1 MSSLTIPPQTELIG
15 ITLTIQPQ
23 TDIQFSPHY
32 TTALH
37 GWFLDCVRRTNP
49 TLSQQLH
56 DGQDEKPFTISGF
69 QGEIPTFNRQLLL
82 TADRSYQWQITALTA
97 PVCDWLR
104 TWLADPPLTL
114 RLNSAICKITNW
126 QISIPATTYADIW
139 HQAEFNTPLELTF
152 TSPTSFRKR
161 KNHMPLPIP
170 ENVFQSYLRRW
181 NHFSTYPFN
190 QDEFLDWVNN
200 NVVILR
206 HEIRSS
212 KVQAGKSGSVT
223 GFIGRVQF
231 GLTTAS
237 QHNPEF
243 QQLATALIHAAPY
256 FNTGHKVTFGL
267 GQTQL
272 GWLDLAQSAIDLAPP
287 QPITLSIEL
296 PQQHTQIKS
305 QPNSTREQE
314 LETLF
319 LSQKKRQGGERASKT
334 AKLWAQIITRLE
346 TDQSLKSI
354 SIELQLPYDTVKKYA
369 QIAKEKLKNF
379 D

>member
-1 MSSLTIPPQTELIG
+1 
-15 ITLTIQPQ
+15 
-23 TDIQFSPHY
+23 
-32 TTALH
+32 
-37 GWFLDCVRRTNP
+37 
-49 TLSQQLH
+49 
-56 DGQDEKPFTISGF
+56 
-69 QGEIPTFNRQLLL
+69 
-82 TADRSYQWQITALTA
+82 
-97 PVCDWLR
+97 
-104 TWLADPPLTL
+104 
-114 RLNSAICKITNW
+114 
-126 QISIPATTYADIW
+126 
-139 HQAEFNTPLELTF
+139 
-152 TSPTSFRKR
+152 
-161 KNHMPLPIP
+161 MPLPIP

-181 NHFSTYPFN
+181 NHFATRQFN

-231 GLTTAS
+231 GLTAAA

-243 QQLATALIHAAPY
+243 QQLATALINSAPY

-287 QPITLSIEL
+287 QPVTVAIEL
-296 PQQHTQIKS
+296 PQQLTQLQS
-305 QPNSTREQE
+305 QSNSAREQE

-319 LSQKKRQGGERASKT
+319 LSQKKRQGGERANKT
-334 AKLWAQIITRLE
+334 AKLWAQIIARLE
-346 TDQSLKSI
+346 TNQSLKSI

-369 QIAKEKLKNF
+369 QLGKKQLENSRSC
-379 D
+379 